1 MDKVTYKGKPL
12 EKEKTYR
19 VTVLD
24 KHSFFAPLAKAADA
38 RHGADAYVRSKQIVR
53 KDWLAYFKAGKPL
66 LEPTHYLKIIEN

>member
-1 MDKVTYKGKPL
+1 MNGKPL
-12 EKEKTYR
+12 EKQRKYR

-24 KHSFFAPLAKAADA
+24 KYTFFKTVAKTADA